1 MFLKTLENFLEN
13 YCKISKIQM
22 GVKKM
27 KLMGYIDK
35 VLVYFK
41 DVRVQEK
48 TQSFLKKNGRIQ
60 NNKIMDIQ

>member
-1 MFLKTLENFLEN
+1 
-13 YCKISKIQM
+13 M